1 MLCMHVTGLDSKP
14 TQSCVSIAHVIHT
27 ITLQVT
33 VPSELTALM
42 SGERLGSEPHPTE
55 TGKKVFRFQQK
66 VPIPS
71 YLVAIVVG
79 ALESRYASLPL

>member
-1 MLCMHVTGLDSKP
+1 MSVYPHCTIP
-14 TQSCVSIAHVIHT
+14 

-42 SGERLGSEPHPTE
+42 SGERLGSEAHPTE

-79 ALESRYASLPL
+79 ALECRYTSLAL